1 MTARVVSAEDTIS
14 KTWYLGIDGGGSHC
28 RAMLQD
34 DTGLLLGEGRGGPAN
49 PVYGAEQAI
58 QSILSATEEALVQA
72 GLTPADKNQLIV
84 GAGLA
89 GLHLPQMQQ
98 VMQQWQHPFKALYL
112 TTDLHVAATGAH
124 QGLDGAVIILG
135 TGFSSLSAHEGQLT
149 QIGGYGFPINA
160 TCSGAW
166 FGLEAVKAVLLDAD
180 GVGLP
185 TRLTSV
191 LLKDKTATALAE
203 QYMNAS
209 ATQYAKLA
217 PLVFELADLG
227 DKVCLSFIQHGA
239 AFINQVI
246 RKLLS
251 TQASRVSMIGSISE
265 RIKPWLDPQ
274 LSVCIN
280 PALSSPEQ
288 GAILFARQ
296 SHQAALRVAKEN

>member
-1 MTARVVSAEDTIS
+1 MTDQVVTAEETATQIL
-14 KTWYLGIDGGGSHC
+14 YLGIDGGGSNC
-28 RAMLQD
+28 RVMLQD
-34 DTGLLLGEGRGGPAN
+34 KQGKLLGEGFGGPAN
-49 PVYGAEQAI
+49 PVYGVEQTI
-58 QSILSATEEALVQA
+58 QSILNATDMALLDA
-72 GLTPADKNQLIV
+72 GLTPEDKKYLMV

-98 VMQQWQHPFKALYL
+98 VMRQWQHPFKALYL

-135 TGFSSLSAHEGQLT
+135 TGFSSLSAHQGQLT

-180 GVGLP
+180 GVGLQ
-185 TRLTSV
+185 TRLTTV
-191 LLKDKTATALAE
+191 LLKEKTATALAE

-209 ATQYAKLA
+209 ATDYAKLA

-227 DKVCLSFIQHGA
+227 DKVCLSFIQYGA

-246 RKLLS
+246 RKLLE
-251 TQASRVSMIGSISE
+251 TGVSRVSMIGGIAE
-265 RIKPWLDPQ
+265 RIKLWLDPQ
-274 LSVCIN
+274 LSLCIN
-280 PALSSPEQ
+280 PALSSPQQ

-296 SHQAALRVAKEN
+296 SHQAALRLAKEN

>member
-1 MTARVVSAEDTIS
+1 MTDKAVTAEHT
-14 KTWYLGIDGGGSHC
+14 TENAWYLGIDGGGSHC
-28 RAMLQD
+28 RVMLQD
-34 DTGLLLGEGRGGPAN
+34 QNGVLLGEGRGGPAN
-49 PVYGAEQAI
+49 PVYGLEQTINSVVA
-58 QSILSATEEALVQA
+58 ATDQALLQA
-72 GLTPADKNQLIV
+72 GLSPADKNQLIV

-89 GLHLPQMQQ
+89 GLHLPAMQQ
-98 VMQQWQHPFKALYL
+98 AMQQWQHPFKALYL

-135 TGFSSLSAHEGQLT
+135 TGFSSLSSHQGQLT

-185 TRLTSV
+185 TRLTGE
-191 LLKDKTATALAE
+191 LLKNKTATVLAE

-209 ATQYAKLA
+209 ATDYAKLA
-217 PLVFELADLG
+217 PLVFELADSG
-227 DKVCLSFIQHGA
+227 DNVCLSFIQHGA

-251 TQASRVSMIGSISE
+251 TSVSRVAMIGGISE

-274 LSVCIN
+274 LSICIK

-296 SHQAALRVAKEN
+296 CHQAALRLTKEN

>member
-1 MTARVVSAEDTIS
+1 MTDKVVATKETVN

-28 RAMLQD
+28 RVMIQD
-34 DTGLLLGEGRGGPAN
+34 EQAVLLGEGYGGPAN
-49 PVYGAEQAI
+49 PVYGTEQAI
-58 QSILSATEEALVQA
+58 QSILTATDQALLEA
-72 GLTPADKNQLIV
+72 GLTPADKKYLIA

-98 VMQQWQHPFKALYL
+98 VMRQWQHPFKALYL

-124 QGLDGAVIILG
+124 QGLDGAVVILG
-135 TGFSSLSAHEGQLT
+135 TGFSSLSSHQGQLT

-160 TCSGAW
+160 TCSGSW

-203 QYMNAS
+203 HYMNAS
-209 ATQYAKLA
+209 ATDYAKLA

-239 AFINQVI
+239 AFVNQVI
-246 RKLLS
+246 RKLLE
-251 TQASRVSMIGSISE
+251 TKVSRVAMIGGISE

-274 LSVCIN
+274 LSLCIN
-280 PALSSPEQ
+280 PALSSPQQ

-296 SHQAALRVAKEN
+296 SHQAALRIAKEN

>member
-1 MTARVVSAEDTIS
+1 MTERAVSAEDES
-14 KTWYLGIDGGGSHC
+14 GNTWYLGIDGGGSHC
-28 RAMLQD
+28 RVMLQD
-34 DTGLLLGEGRGGPAN
+34 HTGLLLGEGRGGPAN
-49 PVYGAEQAI
+49 PVYGIEQCI
-58 QSILSATEEALVQA
+58 QSILTATDEALMQA
-72 GLTPADKNQLIV
+72 GLSPEHKKQLIV

-89 GLHLPQMQQ
+89 GLHLPLMQQ
-98 VMQQWQHPFKALYL
+98 AMQQWRHPFKALYL
-112 TTDLHVAATGAH
+112 TTDLHVAASGAH

-135 TGFSSLSAHEGQLT
+135 TGFSSLAAYQGQLT
-149 QIGGYGFPINA
+149 QVGGYGFPINA

-185 TRLTSV
+185 TKLTSV
-191 LLKDKTATALAE
+191 LLQGINATTLAE
-203 QYMNAS
+203 RYMNAA
-209 ATQYAKLA
+209 ATDYAKLA
-217 PLVFELADLG
+217 PLVFELADAG
-227 DKVCLSFIQHGA
+227 DRVCLAFIQQGA

-251 TQASRVSMIGSISE
+251 TQVSRVSMVGSISE

-274 LSVCIN
+274 LSFSIS
-280 PALSSPEQ
+280 PAMSSPEQ

>member
-1 MTARVVSAEDTIS
+1 MSDQALPSSLNPTL
-14 KTWYLGIDGGGSHC
+14 YLGIDGGGSHC

-34 DTGLLLGEGRGGPAN
+34 ANGKLLGEGLGGPAN
-49 PVYGAEQAI
+49 PVYGIEQAI
-58 QSILSATEEALVQA
+58 QSILTATDQALLQA
-72 GLTPADKNQLIV
+72 GFTPADKKQLIV

-89 GLHLPQMQQ
+89 GLHLPLMQQ
-98 VMQQWQHPFKALYL
+98 AMQQWPHPFKALYL
-112 TTDLHVAATGAH
+112 TTDLHAAACGAH

-135 TGFSSLSAHEGQLT
+135 TGFSSLSAHQGQLT

-160 TCSGAW
+160 TCSGSW
-166 FGLEAVKAVLLDAD
+166 FGLEAIKAVLLDAD

-185 TRLTSV
+185 TRLTSI

-203 QYMNAS
+203 QYMNAA
-209 ATQYAKLA
+209 ATDYAKLA

-227 DKVCLSFIQHGA
+227 DKVCLSFIQQGA

-246 RKLLS
+246 RKLLE
-251 TQASRVSMIGSISE
+251 TRVSRVAMIGGISE

-274 LSVCIN
+274 LSLCIN
-280 PALSSPEQ
+280 PALSSPQQ

-296 SHQAALRVAKEN
+296 SHQAAVRVAKEN

>member
-1 MTARVVSAEDTIS
+1 MSDKALSSDGTAKATL
-14 KTWYLGIDGGGSHC
+14 YLGIDGGGSHC
-28 RAMLQD
+28 RTMLQHAD
-34 DTGLLLGEGRGGPAN
+34 GRLLGEGRGGPAN
-49 PVYGAEQAI
+49 PVYGVEQTI
-58 QSILSATEEALVQA
+58 QSILTATDEALLQA
-72 GLTPADKNQLIV
+72 GLTPADKAQLVV

-89 GLHLPQMQQ
+89 GLHLPRMQLA
-98 VMQQWQHPFKALYL
+98 MQQWQHPFKALYL

-135 TGFSSLSAHEGQLT
+135 TGFSSVSSHQGQLT

-160 TCSGAW
+160 TCSGSW

-185 TRLTSV
+185 TRLTSIV
-191 LLKDKTATALAE
+191 LKDKNATELAE

-209 ATQYAKLA
+209 ATEYARLA

-227 DKVCLSFIQHGA
+227 DPVCLSFIQHGA

-251 TQASRVSMIGSISE
+251 TQVSRVSMIGGISE

-274 LSVCIN
+274 LSLCIN

-296 SHQAALRVAKEN
+296 SHKAALRATQEN

>member
-1 MTARVVSAEDTIS
+1 MSDQALPSSLNPTL
-14 KTWYLGIDGGGSHC
+14 YLGIDGGGSHC

-34 DTGLLLGEGRGGPAN
+34 ADGKLLGEGLGGPAN
-49 PVYGAEQAI
+49 PVYGTEQAI
-58 QSILSATEEALVQA
+58 QSILTATDQALLQA
-72 GLTPADKNQLIV
+72 GFTPADKKQLIV

-89 GLHLPQMQQ
+89 GLHLPLMQQ
-98 VMQQWQHPFKALYL
+98 AMQQWPHPFKALYL
-112 TTDLHVAATGAH
+112 TTDLHAAASGAH

-135 TGFSSLSAHEGQLT
+135 TGFSSLSAHQGQLT

-160 TCSGAW
+160 TCSGSW
-166 FGLEAVKAVLLDAD
+166 FGLEAIKAVLLDAD

-185 TRLTSV
+185 TRLTPI

-203 QYMNAS
+203 QYMNAA
-209 ATQYAKLA
+209 ATDYAKLA

-227 DKVCLSFIQHGA
+227 DKVCLSFIQQGA

-246 RKLLS
+246 RKLLE
-251 TQASRVSMIGSISE
+251 TRVSRVAMIGGISE

-274 LSVCIN
+274 LSLCIN
-280 PALSSPEQ
+280 PALSSPQQ

-296 SHQAALRVAKEN
+296 SHQAAVRVAKEN